1 MEVRVVLAFAVD
13 SWSPS
18 ETPPSPS
25 CHIHTPQPSLH
36 FSLLYLSIYTSHL
49 SVFGAC
55 GLPNSAVCSGANKI
69 QVFGQTLPA
78 GDFQCWNFLEFHVS
92 TIHGILAAS
101 PAGEEHGTVSL
112 RNRSA
117 RTPTSS
123 LLVRTAMRIS
133 RARWFTFLRRVFHY
147 QNGSRSNLGSNPFNT
162 STWMMLEFVALV
174 IQISVTMFTLAI
186 SKAEKPVWPVRIWI
200 IGYNIGCVLSLLL
213 LYGRYRQINTTQG
226 DGFGLPDLEQQR
238 GSEESSLMSPRLN
251 QLFLY
256 GTSTTTLLAKEF
268 AGGRDQYSSSF
279 LSASREETV
288 DAYPTQASV
297 LPPRQDIF
305 GQSTVLNFDAQVPDF
320 TRALLCNMVCDGTVL
335 GYNMNMGSAERGA
348 SDDQISSLP
357 SWRYKAADS
366 NSEFRNNADC
376 NSTIASEDLECCI
389 CLAKYK
395 DKEEV
400 RKLPCSHMFH
410 LKCVDQWLRI
420 ISCCPLCKQGLER

>member
-1 MEVRVVLAFAVD
+1 MNTRYPFPMN
-13 SWSPS
+13 SFCGSSP
-18 ETPPSPS
+18 
-25 CHIHTPQPSLH
+25 
-36 FSLLYLSIYTSHL
+36 
-49 SVFGAC
+49 
-55 GLPNSAVCSGANKI
+55 
-69 QVFGQTLPA
+69 
-78 GDFQCWNFLEFHVS
+78 
-92 TIHGILAAS
+92 AAS
-101 PAGEEHGTVSL
+101 PAGEERGTVSL

-117 RTPTSS
+117 LTPTSS

-147 QNGSRSNLGSNPFNT
+147 QNGSRSNLGSNPFNS

-174 IQISVTMFTLAI
+174 IQISITMFTLAI

-238 GSEESSLMSPRLN
+238 GSEESSVCRCSILMHKCRTSLELFFAIWFVMGNVWVFDSRFGSYHRAPKLHVLCISLLAWN
-251 QLFLY
+251 ALSYSFPFLLFL
-256 GTSTTTLLAKEF
+256 
-268 AGGRDQYSSSF
+268 
-279 LSASREETV
+279 
-288 DAYPTQASV
+288 
-297 LPPRQDIF
+297 
-305 GQSTVLNFDAQVPDF
+305 
-320 TRALLCNMVCDGTVL
+320 LLCCCVPLISTVL

-357 SWRYKAADS
+357 SWRYKAADT

>member
-1 MEVRVVLAFAVD
+1 MNTRYPFPMN
-13 SWSPS
+13 SFCGSSP
-18 ETPPSPS
+18 
-25 CHIHTPQPSLH
+25 
-36 FSLLYLSIYTSHL
+36 
-49 SVFGAC
+49 
-55 GLPNSAVCSGANKI
+55 
-69 QVFGQTLPA
+69 
-78 GDFQCWNFLEFHVS
+78 
-92 TIHGILAAS
+92 AAS
-101 PAGEEHGTVSL
+101 PAGEERGTVSL

-147 QNGSRSNLGSNPFNT
+147 QNGSRSNLGSNPFNS

-174 IQISVTMFTLAI
+174 IQISITMFTLAI

-238 GSEESSLMSPRLN
+238 GSEESSVCRCSILMHKCRTSLELFFAIWFVMGNVWVFDSRFGSYHRAPKLHVLCISLLAWN
-251 QLFLY
+251 ALSYSFPFLLFL
-256 GTSTTTLLAKEF
+256 
-268 AGGRDQYSSSF
+268 
-279 LSASREETV
+279 
-288 DAYPTQASV
+288 
-297 LPPRQDIF
+297 
-305 GQSTVLNFDAQVPDF
+305 
-320 TRALLCNMVCDGTVL
+320 LLCCCVPLISTVL

-357 SWRYKAADS
+357 SWRYKAADT

-420 ISCCPLCKQGLER
+420 ISCCPLFFLNVASNRKKKNDHSSSPSHSCPNHQVLAINNMAIRMKIVNESNMLSFNVYHSLIPLSGKVRWTAKPPNKMDTQEHLMEPSGESPEKTYPT

>member
-36 FSLLYLSIYTSHL
+36 FSLLYLSIYTSFICLLITSPFLNKYPLRFWKILKLVPTKLFVWAGFQSTVL
-49 SVFGAC
+49 STLEPTKYKSLA
-55 GLPNSAVCSGANKI
+55 K
-69 QVFGQTLPA
+69 TLPA
-78 GDFQCWNFLEFHVS
+78 GDFQCWNICDFHVS
-92 TIHGILAAS
+92 TIHGILAGNIQILVNPISSIVQDHVVSFQLSLIDKPVLSRYSSKPQACIRRFLPKTSSMNTRYPFPMNSFCGSSPVAS

-147 QNGSRSNLGSNPFNT
+147 QNGSRSNLGSNPFNS

-174 IQISVTMFTLAI
+174 IQISITMFTLAI

-213 LYGRYRQINTTQG
+213 LYGRYRQINTTQA

-238 GSEESSLMSPRLN
+238 GSEES
-251 QLFLY
+251 
-256 GTSTTTLLAKEF
+256 
-268 AGGRDQYSSSF
+268 
-279 LSASREETV
+279 
-288 DAYPTQASV
+288 
-297 LPPRQDIF
+297 
-305 GQSTVLNFDAQVPDF
+305 
-320 TRALLCNMVCDGTVL
+320 
-335 GYNMNMGSAERGA
+335 
-348 SDDQISSLP
+348 
-357 SWRYKAADS
+357 RY
-366 NSEFRNNADC
+366 FC
-376 NSTIASEDLECCI
+376 
-389 CLAKYK
+389 
-395 DKEEV
+395 
-400 RKLPCSHMFH
+400 
-410 LKCVDQWLRI
+410 
-420 ISCCPLCKQGLER
+420 